1 MTKLKRSMDYKL
13 FWSKESISNLES
25 ILSYLGSEWTDREL
39 TNFKS
44 KLSKQLELIQKNP
57 RLFPISDVQ
66 PRLRKAVLSKQTTI
80 FYEIKDYEIRITY
93 LFNNRMDIARIK

>member
-1 MTKLKRSMDYKL
+1 MDYKL

-25 ILSYLGSEWTDREL
+25 ILSYLESEWTDKEID
-39 TNFKS
+39 NFKR
-44 KLSKQLELIQKNP
+44 KLSKQLELIEKNP

-80 FYEIKDYEIRITY
+80 FYELKE
-93 LFNNRMDIARIK
+93 